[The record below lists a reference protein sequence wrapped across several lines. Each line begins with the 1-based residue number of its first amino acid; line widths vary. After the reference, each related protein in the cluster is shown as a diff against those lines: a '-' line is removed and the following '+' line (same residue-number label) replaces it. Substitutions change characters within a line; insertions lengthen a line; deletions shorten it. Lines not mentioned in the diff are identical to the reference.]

1 MYSKGD
7 AGSVLDMSKKRKNY
21 ENTYKLTP
29 DEKPKMVKIRA
40 TMADIV
46 RGTCEE
52 QDYQRASN
60 SNVIVALNTELQ
72 RRVKTLCPDRH
83 RCCVQ
88 TFFVE
93 NKDQGKSITARLST
107 ESTEYWV
114 LSTTDCNT

>member
-93 NKDQGKSITARLST
+93 NKDQGKSITVRLG
-107 ESTEYWV
+107 
-114 LSTTDCNT
+114 TDCNKPRF